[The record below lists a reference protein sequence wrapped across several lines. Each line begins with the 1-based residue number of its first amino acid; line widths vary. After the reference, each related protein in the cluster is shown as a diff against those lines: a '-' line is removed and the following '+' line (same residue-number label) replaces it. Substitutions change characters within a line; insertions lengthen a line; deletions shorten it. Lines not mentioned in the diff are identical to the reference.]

1 MERYTIFKEEDHS
14 SPIFINDNKYIGY
27 IYIFRNNINNY
38 NNDLFNNKKLI
49 GFIRL
54 FFYYIERIIKDY
66 KIKNGKYHL
75 INNQLIKQLKEEYK
89 YENLENKL
97 NKIYEVKQII
107 NSIKEE
113 NKEYINELTYK
124 KLYLILKK
132 LPKNIIKKNKKNKNN
147 INDFMLEELQ
157 LKVINNTN
165 IFYYDDF
172 KLINDDIYNLLINNV
187 KKDYLDKYY
196 ININSAKKY
205 LYFTIPEII
214 NKSNEHKYTL
224 EVGFLKDFIFNPS
237 HILIY
242 NSKEVYEQFLDN
254 LNKKID
260 FDSFL
265 DNYNF
270 DNNNLGKLFDEQ
282 NNVFGFIYNLNE
294 KAINISINNIGE
306 TLKVLNHNKI
316 INNSTNEK
324 VVINNNNAFIS
335 NIRNNLKQSNNY
347 INIQNSALNIP
358 PQNAKIL
365 SPEPKINN
373 ILNIKK
379 EFFSTPMLIGLQ
391 FIGGAPIYMN
401 AFLQC
406 FCQIEEIVNYF
417 KYKPSVINCIQ
428 KYQKENKINLT
439 KAFKLLI
446 DNLWPSQLNGNN
458 NKLLQ
463 NNNNYYFAPYDIKDT
478 IYK

>member
-1 MERYTIFKEEDHS
+1 M
-14 SPIFINDNKYIGY
+14 
-27 IYIFRNNINNY
+27 
-38 NNDLFNNKKLI
+38 
-49 GFIRL
+49 
-54 FFYYIERIIKDY
+54 
-66 KIKNGKYHL
+66 
-75 INNQLIKQLKEEYK
+75 
-89 YENLENKL
+89 
-97 NKIYEVKQII
+97 
-107 NSIKEE
+107 
-113 NKEYINELTYK
+113 
-124 KLYLILKK
+124 
-132 LPKNIIKKNKKNKNN
+132 
-147 INDFMLEELQ
+147 
-157 LKVINNTN
+157 
-165 IFYYDDF
+165 
-172 KLINDDIYNLLINNV
+172 
-187 KKDYLDKYY
+187 
-196 ININSAKKY
+196 
-205 LYFTIPEII
+205 
-214 NKSNEHKYTL
+214 
-224 EVGFLKDFIFNPS
+224 
-237 HILIY
+237 IY

-260 FDSFL
+260 FNSFL

-270 DNNNLGKLFDEQ
+270 DNNNFGKLFDEQ
-282 NNVFGFIYNLNE
+282 NNVIGFIYNLNE
-294 KAINISINNIGE
+294 KVINISINNIGE

-316 INNSTNEK
+316 INNSINEK

-335 NIRNNLKQSNNY
+335 NIRNNLQQSNNY
-347 INIQNSALNIP
+347 INIQNSAP

-365 SPEPKINN
+365 SPEPKINI

-428 KYQKENKINLT
+428 KYQKVNKINLT

-446 DNLWPSQLNGNN
+446 DNLWSSQLNGNN

-478 IYK
+478 IYKLNPNLQNLLYPKNLIYFIIETLHS